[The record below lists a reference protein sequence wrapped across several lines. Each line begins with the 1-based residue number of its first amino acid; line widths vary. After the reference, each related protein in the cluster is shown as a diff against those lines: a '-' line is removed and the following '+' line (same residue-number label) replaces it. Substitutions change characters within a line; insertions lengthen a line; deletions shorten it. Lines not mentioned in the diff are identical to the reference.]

1 MRLHQRPADDRIA
14 GGRGLIDAL
23 PRRRVL
29 AGGAGLAGALALP
42 GCATVPLAAARSD
55 CPPPIDVALDRVIRT
70 QAGLRPFRP
79 AGFRVEAEQLGP
91 TRLVHNYGHGGS
103 GWTLAWGTA
112 RLATALGLPGHT
124 GSVAV
129 IGAGIAGLTTARLAQ
144 EAGFPVTIYAGER
157 PEDTTSAVAGGQFH
171 PTGTHARGAVTA
183 EWRADYLRALDYAF
197 RRQQLL
203 VGDDWGVR
211 WLTTYVEREPEAKIT
226 ATFPPAARAVAARA
240 NPFGRPMSRYDTLYT
255 ETGRFLRRLL
265 NEIEADG
272 GRLVLHRF
280 TGPAELAALPERLVF
295 NCTGLGARE
304 LVGDTSLTP
313 IKGQLA
319 ILLPQPE
326 VRYALSTDAGY
337 AFPRPDGIVLGGT
350 WERGVEDMS
359 ADPGAIAQIV
369 ARHRRFF
376 QGFGCPA

>member
-1 MRLHQRPADDRIA
+1 MLA
-14 GGRGLIDAL
+14 
-23 PRRRVL
+23 RREVL
-29 AGGAGLAGALALP
+29 AGGAAATALLLP
-42 GCATVPLAAARSD
+42 GCATVPVASTRAE
-55 CPPPIDVALDRVIRT
+55 CPPPMDVALDRVIRT

-79 AGFRVEAEQLGP
+79 AGFRVEVEALGDG
-91 TRLVHNYGHGGS
+91 RLVHNYGHGGS

-112 RLATALGLPGHT
+112 RLAVDAGLPGHA
-124 GSVAV
+124 GPVAV
-129 IGAGIAGLTTARLAQ
+129 VGAGIAGLTTARLVQ
-144 EAGFPVTIYAGER
+144 EAGFPVTLYAAAR

-171 PTGTHARGAVTA
+171 PTGTHQRGAVT
-183 EWRADYLRALDYAF
+183 ESWRGDYLRALDYAF

-211 WLTTYVEREPEAKIT
+211 WLTTYVEGERPEERLT
-226 ATFPPAARAVAARA
+226 ATFPPASRVVPAAE
-240 NPFGRPMSRYDTLYT
+240 NPFGRPMVRYDTLYT

-272 GRLVLHRF
+272 GRLILRRF
-280 TGPAELAALPERLVF
+280 DTPTDLATLPERLVF

-304 LVGDTSLTP
+304 LVGDTTLTP

-326 VRYALSTDAGY
+326 VRYALSTGAGY

-350 WERGVEDMS
+350 WQRGEEDVNVDPAAITRIVE
-359 ADPGAIAQIV
+359 
-369 ARHRRFF
+369 RHRRFF
-376 QGFGCPA
+376 TGWRCPA

>member
-1 MRLHQRPADDRIA
+1 M
-14 GGRGLIDAL
+14 
-23 PRRRVL
+23 
-29 AGGAGLAGALALP
+29 LP
-42 GCATVPLAAARSD
+42 GCATVPLAGARAR

-79 AGFRVEAEQLGP
+79 AGFRVEGEALSDS
-91 TRLVHNYGHGGS
+91 RLVHNYGHGGA

-112 RLATALGLPGHT
+112 RLAMAQGLPGHA
-124 GSVAV
+124 GPVAV
-129 IGAGIAGLTTARLAQ
+129 IGAGIAGLTTARLVQ
-144 EAGFPVTIYAGER
+144 EAGFPVTLYAAER

-171 PTGTHARGAVTA
+171 PFSHVRRDQATP
-183 EWRADYLRALDYAF
+183 EWRARYLQALDYAF

-211 WLTTYVEREPEAKIT
+211 WLTTYVEGDRPEARIT
-226 ATFPPAARAVAARA
+226 ATFPPAARVVPAAE
-240 NPFGRPMSRYDTLYT
+240 NPFGRPMTRYATLYT

-272 GRLVLHRF
+272 GRLVLRRF
-280 TGPAELAALPERLVF
+280 SGPEEVAALPERLVF

-304 LVGDTSLTP
+304 LVGDTTLTP

-350 WERGVEDMS
+350 YERGVED
-359 ADPGAIAQIV
+359 ATVDPAAIARILE
-369 ARHRRFF
+369 RHRRFF
-376 QGFGCPA
+376 SGYRCPETE